1 MVDTD
6 GTVADVICGS
16 SATSPAGSNATC
28 VKSAADLVIGG
39 VTYPA
44 GQVITITLY
53 ADPSTITPG
62 SNPGL
67 GLPSSVQV

>member
-1 MVDTD
+1 M
-6 GTVADVICGS
+6 
-16 SATSPAGSNATC
+16 
-28 VKSAADLVIGG
+28 KSAADLAIGG

-44 GQVITITLY
+44 GQVITVTLY

-67 GLPSSVQV
+67 GLPASVIDAGGFVDLAGNPWNIAGSPDKTLN